1 MRGQFCI
8 STSETLKLGNQN
20 VKKESFS
27 YKISEKFNP
36 VNAKYVLTYKKKMF
50 DYLIFISQKTRFQEN
65 NFFTFFWRS
74 SGCFFILK
82 VI

>member
-36 VNAKYVLTYKKKMF
+36 VNAKYLPTKRKC
-50 DYLIFISQKTRFQEN
+50 LIIFMFISQKSRFQEN
-65 NFFTFFWRS
+65 KFVTPFWGS
-74 SGCFFILK
+74 SGYFFILK